1 MTSLAGQ
8 VAFVTGA
15 TSGIGRATAVA
26 FGQRGATVV
35 VAGRREPEGQET
47 VALVQ
52 AAGGDGLFVRTD
64 VGVEAEVAA
73 AVGLAVSRFGRLD
86 FAANCAGVDPTGPLV
101 ELTEADY
108 EAAFGTNVKGLF
120 FCLKH
125 EIRAMRVLGR
135 APSGQAPGGAIVTVG
150 SISAEKSVAGN
161 SLYDASKGA
170 ARRLTRTAALEAA
183 PYGIRVNEVAPG
195 PVDTPMLQGFL
206 RKSEAQGGRFT
217 TASIAAAL
225 PIGRMGRPED
235 IAEVILFACSPAASY
250 MTGAVITV
258 DGGFLIS

>member
-26 FGQRGATVV
+26 FGQRGATVL

-64 VGVEAEVAA
+64 VGVEAEVTA

-125 EIRAMRVLGR
+125 EIRAMR
-135 APSGQAPGGAIVTVG
+135 AIGQASGGAIVTVG